1 MKALQALRD
10 RTNGFSDLVPA
21 APGISAKQRRD
32 VVQLLQK
39 RASLLEEQ
47 VGLKVAPGPDLAM
60 RARTRAYLGQYEFDH
75 LQQTYRTKAPAT
87 MYDYEQVSITAY
99 TGSYHKSMNKPFWTA
114 RDAAKRAVERVERE
128 PIIAPAMS
136 GLPKLEP
143 LKDGGTYYRGV
154 DFIAPGHLA
163 THVKD
168 GEITLEGFA
177 STSLSRQTAKN
188 FGHSQYLYVVTGHG
202 GSYDVRPLSQ
212 HAHEQEFLYPP
223 DTKFRILDIIA
234 EPNVAH
240 PVYYIEEIR
249 SMNKREPARRD
260 MVNKAAPDGWI
271 DYEGDQPPPGGF
283 ASLTHE
289 ELVAWTRAMA
299 AKDAEYVPTAEDL
312 VMGERFARKQESAS
326 GYNQVDPNA
335 N

>member
-1 MKALQALRD
+1 MFKTAGYAKPEDIPDLIDQVKALQALRD

-47 VGLKVAPGPDLAM
+47 VGLKVAPGPDPAM

-75 LQQTYRTKAPAT
+75 LRQTYGTKAPAT

-143 LKDGGTYYRGV
+143 SKDGGTYYRGV

-163 THVKD
+163 THVKERRDYLGRLCVDEPQPAD
-168 GEITLEGFA
+168 GEEFWPQPV
-177 STSLSRQTAKN
+177 SLC
-188 FGHSQYLYVVTGHG
+188 GH
-202 GSYDVRPLSQ
+202 RPRWQL
-212 HAHEQEFLYPP
+212 
-223 DTKFRILDIIA
+223 
-234 EPNVAH
+234 
-240 PVYYIEEIR
+240 
-249 SMNKREPARRD
+249 
-260 MVNKAAPDGWI
+260 
-271 DYEGDQPPPGGF
+271 
-283 ASLTHE
+283 
-289 ELVAWTRAMA
+289 
-299 AKDAEYVPTAEDL
+299 
-312 VMGERFARKQESAS
+312 
-326 GYNQVDPNA
+326 
-335 N
+335 